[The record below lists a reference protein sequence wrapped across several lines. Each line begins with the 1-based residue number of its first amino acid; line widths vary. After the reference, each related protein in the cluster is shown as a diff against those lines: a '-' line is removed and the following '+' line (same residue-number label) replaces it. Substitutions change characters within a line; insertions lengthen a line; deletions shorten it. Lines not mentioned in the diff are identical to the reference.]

1 MSALLSAPAAS
12 VRGTSTAAGRTGA
25 IRGMFGIAALPLT
38 MLGIVLGVPI
48 AHADSQMEIDQ
59 HVKQSLVYISTEYSG
74 QVYVPASAATD
85 GHGFWSKIIK
95 ADFSCSGVI
104 VDPAGYI
111 ATAGHCVDPNAQDVR
126 ETILT
131 QLYLNSGED
140 VNAATSDAHTA
151 FVNEW
156 LIEGQ
161 QPGAPIDRSV
171 EVIQPEGPGRV
182 IDHFVTAQVVDFQK
196 FDDGDNALI
205 KVANQAALPAMP
217 VAEKAPV
224 PGTGLTSAGFP
235 GNIGENMDPSRL
247 QEPSFK
253 DGTASSQQVTP
264 SGAARTE
271 ISAAISGGMSGGPTV
286 DNSTGQVVGLNDFTI
301 SGENQP
307 FNFVTDAAALRAFLV
322 KNSVQL
328 VTPTAPAKP
337 FPWMWIGIAGAVV
350 LVLLAVPV
358 VLVVRSRAKKRSVP
372 PIDGS
377 QLLQPMTSPQPA
389 PGPIPAAV
397 QPAGGTS
404 APTREQRGQ
413 FPQAQ
418 SLPPVS
424 AAPEPHAGNHDH
436 NHAA

>member
-12 VRGTSTAAGRTGA
+12 IRGTSTAGRSDA
-25 IRGMFGIAALPLT
+25 IRGMFGLAAAPLT
-38 MLGIVLGVPI
+38 MLGIVLGVPA
-48 AHADSQMEIDQ
+48 AHADSQTAIDQ
-59 HVKQSLVYISTEYSG
+59 QMKQSLIYISTEYSG
-74 QVYVPASAATD
+74 QVYVPASATTD
-85 GHGFWSKIIK
+85 GHGFWSKVIK

-111 ATAGHCVDPNAQDVR
+111 ATAGHCVDPNDPEVKQA
-126 ETILT
+126 ILT

-140 VNAATSDAHTA
+140 LDAATKDADNA
-151 FVNEW
+151 FSQEW
-156 LIEGQ
+156 QVEGQ

-205 KVANQAALPAMP
+205 KVANQAALPALP
-217 VAEKAPV
+217 VADKAPA

-235 GNIGENMDPSRL
+235 GDIGESMDPSRL

-253 DGTASSQQVTP
+253 DGSASSQQVTP

-337 FPWMWIGIAGAVV
+337 FPWMWIAIAGAVI
-350 LVLLAVPV
+350 LVLLAVPA

-377 QLLQPMTSPQPA
+377 QLLQPVTSPQPA
-389 PGPIPAAV
+389 PGPIPAPV
-397 QPAGGTS
+397 
-404 APTREQRGQ
+404 
-413 FPQAQ
+413 
-418 SLPPVS
+418 PPVS
-424 AAPEPHAGNHDH
+424 AAPQPQGVNHDH
-436 NHAA
+436 DHAA